1 MVKSPPINQ
10 YPNIIN
16 MKEIANRIVESTW
29 FQRLIIGVILFNA
42 VLIGT
47 DTYPEMHDKYGDL
60 LNFLDA
66 ICLGI
71 FTLEIALKFIACG
84 KKPQHFFKSSWNT
97 FDFIIVTA
105 AFMPGLSDQTTILRL
120 IRLLRVLRL
129 LSSMPNLQIMIM
141 ALAHSFPRIGQM
153 GLLAGL
159 LFYIYAVIGQT
170 LFSKHDPQHW
180 ETLHISLLSLF
191 RTLTLED
198 WTDLMYKGM
207 ELYPWAWIYFVSFV
221 LLATFI
227 IFNMLIGIILTSM
240 EEAREIVVRE
250 NRSEDER
257 RIDTKLDEIRNA
269 LTLIEEH
276 INETKKQDKIK

>member
-1 MVKSPPINQ
+1 
-10 YPNIIN
+10 
-16 MKEIANRIVESTW
+16 MKKIATKIVESTW
-29 FQRLIIGVILFNA
+29 FQRFIVGVILFNA
-42 VLIGT
+42 VLIGA
-47 DTYPEMHDKYGDL
+47 DTYPKIHDEYGGL

-66 ICLGI
+66 ICLSI
-71 FTLEIALKFIACG
+71 FVLEIALKFMSLG
-84 KKPQHFFKSSWNT
+84 KRPQDFFKSSWNT
-97 FDFIIVTA
+97 FDFIIVA
-105 AFMPGLSDQTTILRL
+105 AALLPGLSDQTTVLRL

-129 LSSMPNLQIMIM
+129 LSSMPNLQIMVM

-159 LFYIYAVIGQT
+159 LFYVYAVIGQT

-180 ETLHISLLSLF
+180 ETLHISMLSLF

-207 ELYPWAWIYFVSFV
+207 ELYPWAWIFFVSFV
-221 LLATFI
+221 LLATFV

-240 EEAREIVVRE
+240 DEAREIVIRE
-250 NRSEDER
+250 NRSEEER

-269 LTLIEEH
+269 LSLIEEH
-276 INETKKQDKIK
+276 LNEKKSTNKSDQNK

>member
-1 MVKSPPINQ
+1 MVKSLPPLTTQISD
-10 YPNIIN
+10 N
-16 MKEIANRIVESTW
+16 MKATASKIVESTW
-29 FQRLIIGVILFNA
+29 FQRFIIGVILFNA
-42 VLIGT
+42 ALIGT
-47 DTYPEMHDKYGDL
+47 DTYPGMHSEYGGL

-66 ICLGI
+66 ICLAI
-71 FTLEIALKFIACG
+71 FTLEIAVKFVACG
-84 KKPQHFFKSSWNT
+84 NRPQDYFKSGWNT
-97 FDFIIVTA
+97 FDFIIVAA
-105 AFMPGLSDQTTILRL
+105 AFMPGLSEQTTILRL

-129 LSSMPNLQIMIM
+129 LSSMPNLQIMVM

-159 LFYIYAVIGQT
+159 LFYVYAIIGQT

-207 ELYPWAWIYFVSFV
+207 ELYPWAWVFFVSFV
-221 LLATFI
+221 LLATFV

-240 EEAREIVVRE
+240 EEARDIVVRE
-250 NRSEDER
+250 NQTEEEK
-257 RIDTKLDEIRNA
+257 RIDTKLDEIRDA
-269 LTLIEEH
+269 LNMIDEH
-276 INETKKQDKIK
+276 LKEQKKNQLK

>member
-1 MVKSPPINQ
+1 
-10 YPNIIN
+10 
-16 MKEIANRIVESTW
+16 MKKIARKIVDSTG
-29 FQRLIIGVILFNA
+29 FQRFIIGVIVVNA
-42 VLIGT
+42 ILIGM
-47 DTYPEMHDKYGDL
+47 DTYPEINSKYGGL
-60 LNFLDA
+60 INFFDS
-66 ICLGI
+66 ICLAI
-71 FTLEIALKFIACG
+71 FTIEIALKFTACG
-84 KKPQHFFKSSWNT
+84 KRPQDFFKSGWNT
-97 FDFIIVTA
+97 FDFIIVA
-105 AFMPGLSDQTTILRL
+105 AAYTPGLSGQTTILRL

-129 LSSMPNLQIMIM
+129 LSSMPNLQIMVT

-159 LFYIYAVIGQT
+159 LFYVYAVIGQT

-207 ELYPWAWIYFVSFV
+207 ELYPWAWVFFVSFV

-250 NRSEDER
+250 NRTEEER
-257 RIDTKLDEIRNA
+257 RIDTKLDEIRSA
-269 LTLIEEH
+269 LDLIDQHLKEQKST
-276 INETKKQDKIK
+276 NK

>member
-1 MVKSPPINQ
+1 
-10 YPNIIN
+10 
-16 MKEIANRIVESTW
+16 MKEIANKIVEASW
-29 FQRLIIGVILFNA
+29 FQRFIIGVILFNA
-42 VLIGT
+42 VIIGT
-47 DTYPEMHDKYGDL
+47 DTYPEMHSKYGNI

-71 FTLEIALKFIACG
+71 FTVEIILKFIAQG
-84 KKPQHFFKSSWNT
+84 KNPLNFFKNGWNT
-97 FDFIIVTA
+97 FDFIVVA
-105 AFMPGLSDQTTILRL
+105 AAYMPGLSEQTTILRL

-129 LSSMPNLQIMIM
+129 LSSMPNLQIMVM

-159 LFYIYAVIGQT
+159 LFYVYAVIGQT

-250 NRSEDER
+250 NRSEEEK
-257 RIDTKLDEIRNA
+257 RIDSKLNEIRDA
-269 LTLIEEH
+269 LTLIEDHLKEAKLKE
-276 INETKKQDKIK
+276 NSNTDNKRE